1 VTNPARRQ
9 LVLIGVVVAGIGL
22 NVQRGETH
30 KPITSKYT
38 YNEDVFPV
46 LLERC
51 GRCHVPGGV
60 APMSLMTYGDAFP
73 WGESIRAEII
83 AGHMPPWHAEPGP
96 VRFRNAPTLTAAEMD
111 KMLVWVSG
119 GSPQGN
125 PQNVP
130 PPISL
135 HHDWPIGRPDLVFPL
150 PEATIPADTSEV
162 TREFTIP
169 TRTTRPSWVRS
180 ADLLPGTP
188 SIVRNATIS
197 VKTTKTKTNPERI
210 SPEELLAV
218 WVPGDDPVDAQDGA
232 FRLPAGADL
241 AVRIHY
247 RKTYGYEGRA
257 MTDRSSVGL
266 YFAEGPLNEI
276 QRLTLTSPPVAGT
289 DAPLMFDVTLT
300 EDLQALA
307 FRPDQM
313 LTNARLQVATVS
325 PAGQRTPAIQLA
337 VRPDWTR
344 RYWFERPL
352 RLPQG
357 TRIEVVA
364 VLNGADTL
372 LPPAGAPLPPQFV
385 DGSPVRVMLD
395 VVRAR

>member
-1 VTNPARRQ
+1 MRRPARSR
-9 LVLIGVVVAGIGL
+9 LTLIGVALAIAL

-46 LLERC
+46 LRDRC
-51 GRCHVPGGV
+51 GRCHLPGGV

-83 AGHMPPWHAEPGP
+83 AGHMPPWHAEAGAI
-96 VRFRNAPTLTAAEMD
+96 RFRNAPTLTAADMD

-125 PQNVP
+125 AQNVP
-130 PPISL
+130 PPVAL
-135 HHDWPIGRPDLVFPL
+135 HHDWPMGRPDLVFPL
-150 PEATIPADTSEV
+150 PDATIPPETSEA
-162 TREFTIP
+162 TREFTVA
-169 TRTTRPSWVRS
+169 TGTSRPMWVRS

-188 SIVRNATIS
+188 SIVRDATIS
-197 VKTTKTKTNPERI
+197 VNMKTTGDVERL
-210 SPEELLAV
+210 SPETLLAV

-232 FRLPAGADL
+232 FRLPAAAEL
-241 AVRIHY
+241 VVRIHY
-247 RKTYGYEGRA
+247 RKSYSYEGKG
-257 MTDRSSVGL
+257 MSDRSAVGL
-266 YFAEGPLNEI
+266 YLSQPVDEI
-276 QRLTLTSPPVAGT
+276 QRLTLTSDRVTSSNDPVSFGRT
-289 DAPLMFDVTLT
+289 INESLRV
-300 EDLQALA
+300 LA
-307 FRPDQM
+307 FRPDQA
-313 LTNARLQVATVS
+313 LTNARLQVATVGAS
-325 PAGQRTPAIQLA
+325 GERTPVMQLS

-352 RLPQG
+352 MLPQG

-372 LPPAGAPLPPQFV
+372 LPPAGSPLPPQLV
-385 DGSPVRVMLD
+385 DGSPVRVMFD

>member
-1 VTNPARRQ
+1 MTSPIRRQ
-9 LVLIGVVVAGIGL
+9 LALAGLVTLAVSL

-46 LLERC
+46 LRERC

-111 KMLVWVSG
+111 RMLVWVSG

-130 PPISL
+130 PPVLL
-135 HHDWPIGRPDLVFPL
+135 HHDWPMGRPDLVLPL
-150 PEATIPADTSEV
+150 PEVTMSPDASETV
-162 TREFTIP
+162 REFTIP
-169 TRTTRPSWVRS
+169 TRTTRPIWVRS

-197 VKTTKTKTNPERI
+197 VKTDTTDDPGRLR
-210 SPEELLAV
+210 PEELLAI
-218 WVPGDDPVDAQDGA
+218 WVPGDDPVDAQDGG
-232 FRLPAGADL
+232 FRLPVSADL
-241 AVRIHY
+241 VVRIHY
-247 RKTYGYEGRA
+247 RKTYSYEGRE
-257 MTDRSSVGL
+257 MTDRSNVGL
-266 YFAEGPLNEI
+266 YLSESPLNEI
-276 QRLTLTSPPVAGT
+276 QRLTLTSPPVAVT
-289 DAPLMFDVTLT
+289 DTPVSFERTLT
-300 EDLQALA
+300 EELRVLA
-307 FRPDQM
+307 FRPDQS
-313 LTNARLQVATVS
+313 LTNARLHVTTVS
-325 PAGQRTPAIQLA
+325 AAGERTSVIQLS

-344 RYWFERPL
+344 RYWFDRPL
-352 RLPQG
+352 LLPQG
-357 TRIEVVA
+357 TRVEVLA

-372 LPPAGAPLPPQFV
+372 LPPAGSPLPPQFV

-395 VVRAR
+395 VVRNR